1 MMTMVDLN
9 KKLWAE
15 SLTSDN
21 FIIIVTPYKVIDH
34 QLTDDTSKCHE
45 RRVTTYTSLLQNKLQ
60 TNTENMYVATLKN
73 NHTLPFT
80 YSIVT

>member
-1 MMTMVDLN
+1 MTMVDLN

-15 SLTSDN
+15 SSTSDN

-34 QLTDDTSKCHE
+34 QQTNDTSERHE
-45 RRVTTYTSLLQNKLQ
+45 RRVTTYTLLLQNKLQ
-60 TNTENMYVATLKN
+60 TNTENVYVAIIKN
-73 NHTLPFT
+73 KHTVLLT

>member
-1 MMTMVDLN
+1 MVDLN

-15 SLTSDN
+15 SSTSDN

-34 QLTDDTSKCHE
+34 QQTDDTSERHE
-45 RRVTTYTSLLQNKLQ
+45 RRVTTYTSLLQKKLQ
-60 TNTENMYVATLKN
+60 TNTENMYVAIIKN
-73 NHTLPFT
+73 KHTVPLT